1 MSLSVIGPAFGR
13 TGTMSLKN
21 ALTELGYGP
30 CHHMEEV
37 MGRPEQW
44 AYWRAIAAREPVDLR
59 QVFAGFGAQVDWPG
73 ADEWRGL
80 MQAFPD
86 AKVVLSVRPEEK
98 WWASFSD
105 TIGPF
110 MANVDRV
117 NLPPPVKEMFG
128 IMIELIGNRTLDGD
142 WMNKE
147 IAIAAYRRRIAE
159 VKAEVPAER
168 LLVFD
173 VAEGWAPLCAFLG
186 KPMPDAPFPRTN
198 AKDAFWELLG
208 GRPAGV

>member
-1 MSLSVIGPAFGR
+1 MTLSVIGPGFGR
-13 TGTMSLKN
+13 TGTMSLQR
-21 ALTELGYGP
+21 ALTELGLGP

-44 AYWRAIAAREPVDLR
+44 PYWRAVAAREQVDFA

-73 ADEWRGL
+73 ADYWREL
-80 MQAFPD
+80 MTINPD
-86 AKVVLSVRPEEK
+86 AKVVLSVRPEDK

-110 MANVDRV
+110 MANMDKMS
-117 NLPPPVKEMFG
+117 LPPPVKEMFG
-128 IMIELIGNRTLDGD
+128 IMVELIGHRTIGGN

-147 IAIAAYRRRIAE
+147 TALAAYRRRIAE

-173 VAEGWAPLCAFLG
+173 VAEGWGPLCAFLG
-186 KPMPDAPFPRTN
+186 KPVPATPFPRTN
-198 AKDAFWELLG
+198 AKDDFWTLVG